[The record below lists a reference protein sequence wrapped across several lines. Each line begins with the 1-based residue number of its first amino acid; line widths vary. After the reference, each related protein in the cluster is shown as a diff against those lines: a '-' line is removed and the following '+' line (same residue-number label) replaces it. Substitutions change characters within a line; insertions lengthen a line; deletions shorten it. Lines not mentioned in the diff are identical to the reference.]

1 MKNKHL
7 KTYYYNI
14 IKVIM
19 STLHLH
25 DIITYLSG
33 NNELFIEKEQISN
46 NVIKK
51 TNSLINITARNIAIL
66 NQYDKMTLDYLPNNF
81 KNLIPQKMYR
91 IGIKQE
97 FQEEVVEKTNKK
109 TTDEI
114 KSNNI
119 SFYNSMNHFIYDNLK
134 QSSYEEQIKKV
145 NSLKQILT
153 KLISFNTHRKLR
165 YKVLKN
171 EIDDEVIQS
180 VINVFQRNLIMIDI
194 ENNNVIF
201 YNCYSINNNLVNLFC
216 PVNFMIKIN
225 NCYEPIFNDVNYTN
239 DDLYKF
245 IINVFPKYKYN
256 SNIKMN
262 GLYLQYF
269 NKLQIDLNIQ
279 IWFIKNLVHPYYLS
293 LRIKK
298 TEEINKY
305 KRIKSFR
312 TSII

>member
-1 MKNKHL
+1 MNTIQLHE
-7 KTYYYNI
+7 I
-14 IKVIM
+14 I
-19 STLHLH
+19 S
-25 DIITYLSG
+25 YLSG
-33 NNELFIEKEQISN
+33 NKDLFIEKEEIPNTEITKTSNIS
-46 NVIKK
+46 
-51 TNSLINITARNIAIL
+51 INITAKNISIL

-97 FQEEVVEKTNKK
+97 FQEKVIEKTNKK

-119 SFYNSMNHFIYDNLK
+119 SFYNSMNHFLYDNLK

-145 NSLKQILT
+145 NSLKQLMT

-201 YNCYSINNNLVNLFC
+201 YNCYSVNNNLVNFFC
-216 PVNFMIKIN
+216 PINFMIKIN

-256 SNIKMN
+256 PNIKMN
-262 GLYLQYF
+262 GLYLSYF

-293 LRIKK
+293 LKIKK
-298 TEEINKY
+298 PEETNKY
-305 KRIKSFR
+305 KKIKSFR